1 MLRSWW
7 LQRGSRLRRLLH
19 DPRGEMAEAAVTLPI
34 VMLAALAIVNLTI
47 AGFASV
53 NAANAANYGAR
64 IGSVNQE
71 NPSGAAVAAANQ
83 MLANTP
89 IGDYIA
95 SASGGGPPGSLLAV
109 TVSWEVPNYFKG
121 LMSFFG
127 ASLDDFS
134 GTTVAYFRQEG
145 W

>member
-1 MLRSWW
+1 
-7 LQRGSRLRRLLH
+7 
-19 DPRGEMAEAAVTLPI
+19 MAEAAVTLPV
-34 VMLAALAIVNLTI
+34 VMLATLALVNLTI

-71 NPSGAAVAAANQ
+71 NPAGIAVAAARQ
-83 MLANTP
+83 MLGNAP
-89 IGDYIA
+89 VGEYGV
-95 SASGGGPPGSLLAV
+95 SASGGGPPGILLAV
-109 TVSWEVPNYFKG
+109 SVKWTVPNYFNG
-121 LMSFFG
+121 LLALFG
-127 ASLDDFS
+127 SDIGEFT

>member
-1 MLRSWW
+1 MLRW
-7 LQRGSRLRRLLH
+7 LRRGQLRSLIRDQRG
-19 DPRGEMAEAAVTLPI
+19 EIAEAAVTLPV
-34 VMLAALAIVNLTI
+34 VMLATLALVNLTI

-71 NPSGAAVAAANQ
+71 NPAGVAVAAARQ
-83 MLANTP
+83 MLANAP
-89 IGDYIA
+89 VGEYGV
-95 SASGGGPPGSLLAV
+95 SASGGGPPGALLAV
-109 TVSWEVPNYFKG
+109 SVEWTVPNYFNG
-121 LMSFFG
+121 LLALFG
-127 ASLDDFS
+127 ADIGEFS